1 MAATDSHRSLDDM
14 ARLGAE
20 VYERRVKPTLR
31 PEDDNKY
38 VAIDVVSGD
47 FEIDKDDYT
56 AVMRLR
62 GRRPEGDLW
71 LGRVGQPAAYNM
83 RSPR

>member
-1 MAATDSHRSLDDM
+1 MAATDSQRTLEELG
-14 ARLGAE
+14 RLADE
-20 VYERRVKPTLR
+20 VYEQRIRPTLR

-47 FEIDKDDYT
+47 FEINADDYT

-62 GRRPEGDLW
+62 TRRPEGELW
-71 LGRVGQPAAYNM
+71 LNRVGQPTAYKM
-83 RSPR
+83 RSRR